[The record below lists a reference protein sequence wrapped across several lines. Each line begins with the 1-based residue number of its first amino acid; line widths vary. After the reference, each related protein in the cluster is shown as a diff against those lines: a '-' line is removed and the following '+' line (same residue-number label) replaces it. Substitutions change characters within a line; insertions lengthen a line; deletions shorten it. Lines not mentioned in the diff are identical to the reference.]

1 MGCIWERLRVFLEGC
16 YNRINISAVFFRDY
30 LEPMDLKWIFTSL
43 IHHEMTY
50 VFHWNDEGKTPAP
63 LVDGIAD
70 YTVPKANYNPTG
82 FNKPSSGDRWDQGY
96 DYTTCFLE

>member
-1 MGCIWERLRVFLEGC
+1 
-16 YNRINISAVFFRDY
+16 
-30 LEPMDLKWIFTSL
+30 MDLKWIFTSL

-70 YTVPKANYNPTG
+70 YTVLKANYNPAG
-82 FNKPSSGDRWDQGY
+82 FNKPGSGDRWDQG
-96 DYTTCFLE
+96 